1 MKQTRT
7 KIALLHHAGCGNLG
21 DTAIIDS
28 VIDNIRLRW
37 GDAEI
42 AVFSMNPDDTA
53 ERHGVASYPIRRYRW
68 TSGSPIA
75 AQPSEPGRRGF
86 TDWVKET
93 KNPAI
98 RFPRAVFREL
108 AFFIESYRA
117 VRGFDL
123 LIVSGGGQL
132 TERGGP
138 WSFPYALFVWS
149 LIAKRAGVSWVFLN
163 VGAGPLKH
171 RFSRFFAL
179 RALLAADYISF
190 RDRQSQELARELGFS
205 GKSAVFPD
213 NVYGFHVAVSSTAA
227 KSNSRTVVGFAPMPY
242 PLCDLLKRPSD
253 VRSIQNDLTG
263 RLSKFASLLSSHSY
277 SLDLFA
283 SDIKSDPEA
292 IEDLRRV
299 LQQEHHVF
307 VPEYKPLRS
316 VDELLARMTAMDY
329 IVTCRFHGVV
339 LAHLLNKPVLAIAH
353 HPKVT
358 YLMSALGLSKYC
370 LEMDTAVPDQ
380 LMQTFDSLV
389 SDADLIRASMAASLE
404 RHRSEL
410 ATQFNELFPVDPA
423 RAAGRLPS
431 VSETFARLRAS

>member
-171 RFSRFFAL
+171 RFSRFFAQ
-179 RALLAADYISF
+179 IK
-190 RDRQSQELARELGFS
+190 QELGFGIYQITYMVFTSQYPAPPRRATPGQSWGLLPCLIHFAIFLNALPMS
-205 GKSAVFPD
+205 GRF
-213 NVYGFHVAVSSTAA
+213 
-227 KSNSRTVVGFAPMPY
+227 
-242 PLCDLLKRPSD
+242 
-253 VRSIQNDLTG
+253 
-263 RLSKFASLLSSHSY
+263 
-277 SLDLFA
+277 
-283 SDIKSDPEA
+283 
-292 IEDLRRV
+292 
-299 LQQEHHVF
+299 
-307 VPEYKPLRS
+307 
-316 VDELLARMTAMDY
+316 RMT
-329 IVTCRFHGVV
+329 
-339 LAHLLNKPVLAIAH
+339 
-353 HPKVT
+353 
-358 YLMSALGLSKYC
+358 
-370 LEMDTAVPDQ
+370 
-380 LMQTFDSLV
+380 
-389 SDADLIRASMAASLE
+389 
-404 RHRSEL
+404 
-410 ATQFNELFPVDPA
+410 
-423 RAAGRLPS
+423 
-431 VSETFARLRAS
+431 